1 MFNKMP
7 GAPRQGLATSTPPF
21 TAVLFAA
28 ATLLC
33 AAAALLASPGARAQE
48 VLIGQVASQTNL
60 VTGANGKGMF
70 VGINAYLASV
80 NAAGGVNGKQIKLLN
95 KDDDAKGPKMVEFT
109 QEYIANK
116 DVVALLGYVNTG
128 GLTEIVKKNL
138 LGEGGI
144 ALVAPLQGDKAIVGA
159 DNFFPFR
166 SGYPDEVAALVKEA
180 AGTQKK
186 RVVFAWFNVTFG
198 PAMQA
203 LAEEEAK
210 KIGLSVTSVKIDA
223 QAPPAKLGEVVK
235 QVAADIAK
243 AQPDAVIMLTSSK
256 YVAEITR
263 ELNSTPAAG
272 VQIYAMSVVWAD
284 DIVKAVGEEK
294 ARGAVIAQAVPFP
307 YSATLPFVGEYQRA
321 MKQFAPNEPLSFPTL
336 EGYAAAKIMV
346 EGIKRAGANPTREKV
361 LKALYGM
368 GEFNLGGA
376 YVDYSTRARRGWGSV
391 DLSIIGPKG
400 RMMR

>member
-1 MFNKMP
+1 MKIQQS
-7 GAPRQGLATSTPPF
+7 RRLATF
-21 TAVLFAA
+21 TSKAAVW
-28 ATLLC
+28 
-33 AAAALLASPGARAQE
+33 AAALAVSAGLAAPVAAQDL
-48 VLIGQVASQTNL
+48 LIGQVASQTNI
-60 VTGANGKGMF
+60 VTGANGRGVF
-70 VGINAYLASV
+70 TGINVYLSAV
-80 NAAGGVNGKQIKLLN
+80 NAQGGVGGRQVKLIY
-95 KDDDAKGPKMVEFT
+95 KDDDAKADKMVEFT
-109 QEYIANK
+109 KEFAANK
-116 DVVALLGYVNTG
+116 DIIGLVGYVNTSG
-128 GLTEIVKKNL
+128 ITEVAKRGMLTDANL
-138 LGEGGI
+138 
-144 ALVAPLQGDKAIVGA
+144 ALVSPLQGDKSVVGA
-159 DNFFPFR
+159 DNIFPFR

-180 AGTQKK
+180 GATQKK
-186 RVVFAWFNVTFG
+186 KVVLAWFNVTFG

-400 RMMR
+400 RLMR

>member
-1 MFNKMP
+1 MKIQQS
-7 GAPRQGLATSTPPF
+7 RRLATF
-21 TAVLFAA
+21 TSKAAVW
-28 ATLLC
+28 
-33 AAAALLASPGARAQE
+33 AAALAVSAGLAAPVAAQDL
-48 VLIGQVASQTNL
+48 LIGQVASQTNI
-60 VTGANGKGMF
+60 VTGANGRGVF
-70 VGINAYLASV
+70 TGINVYLSAV
-80 NAAGGVNGKQIKLLN
+80 NAQGGVGGRQVKLIS
-95 KDDDAKGPKMVEFT
+95 KDDDAKADKMVEFT
-109 QEYIANK
+109 KEFAANK
-116 DVVALLGYVNTG
+116 DIIGLVGYVNTSG
-128 GLTEIVKKNL
+128 ITEVAKRGMLTDANL
-138 LGEGGI
+138 
-144 ALVAPLQGDKAIVGA
+144 ALVSPLQGDKSVVGA
-159 DNFFPFR
+159 DNIFPFR

-180 AGTQKK
+180 GATQKK
-186 RVVFAWFNVTFG
+186 KVVLAWFNVTFG

-400 RMMR
+400 RLMR